1 MLRNATDRL
10 LALLE
15 SAGRHPLALLI
26 LPSIWMFW
34 RFLPFWKDV
43 DVVSQLLWSANED
56 NILHAP
62 PIYAFLGRVPF
73 WLTDK
78 LLSGGGP
85 SIFAEQHPTLTAVY
99 TRVILQHVLLWT
111 ALRYFLFSL
120 PYSDRNR
127 GIVTLMLAS
136 VASLYSF
143 AHTCGSEAM
152 TAVTWFL
159 VFGAGSRALTGRAT
173 WRTWVVYAAAL
184 LLAIGSRHINGLLAA
199 WLPVTA
205 LVLIGFPSLLSKG
218 RFSRSVP
225 AAART
230 AGLAI
235 LVSLAAIGINRSVVS
250 YLCKRF
256 NVIER
261 STLGSTLSD
270 RIATLVNHVSGVDKD
285 RLLMRVSAL
294 TTDPNVRLAIESQI
308 KLGSYHLGTEEVIQA
323 ALEKQGWHGEELR
336 AEKDRIIL
344 RATMCFYE
352 TLDPRLV
359 AIVLKEFARGWA
371 PTSDYRVALSGPLAT
386 FLFARTVE
394 SEPLR
399 WSNLPRLPMFELPIA
414 QGILERAK
422 HDPLL
427 SHWQRIPI
435 LVWCLLFAVVGV
447 WRLRRRTLPP
457 ELLLIGL
464 TVLGIGVAVYGAT
477 CVCVFSQP
485 RYVLPLLV
493 SVYAFGSIV
502 LSKGAWRTAL
512 RRDLDLMERP
522 R

>member
-1 MLRNATDRL
+1 
-10 LALLE
+10 
-15 SAGRHPLALLI
+15 
-26 LPSIWMFW
+26 MFW

-43 DVVSQLLWSANED
+43 DVVSQLLWSANVD

-62 PIYAFLGRVPF
+62 PIYSFIGRVPF

-78 LLSGGGP
+78 FLSGGAP

-99 TRVILQHVLLWT
+99 TLVVLQHALLWT

-120 PYSDRNR
+120 PFSDQNR
-127 GIVTLMLAS
+127 GIVTLMLVS
-136 VASLYSF
+136 VASFYCF

-159 VFGAGSRALTGRAT
+159 VFGAGARALTGRAT
-173 WRTWVVYAAAL
+173 WRTWVIYAAAL
-184 LLAIGSRHINGLLAA
+184 LMAIGSRHVNGLLAG
-199 WLPVTA
+199 WLPITA
-205 LVLIGFPSLLSKG
+205 MILIGFRLHSRER
-218 RFSRSVP
+218 RFRGSVSTDT
-225 AAART
+225 RVT
-230 AGLAI
+230 GLAI
-235 LVSLAAIGINRSVVS
+235 LASVAVIGINHSLVS

-261 STLGSTLSD
+261 STLGRTLSD
-270 RIATLVNHVSGVDKD
+270 RIATLVNHLSEVERA
-285 RLLMRVSAL
+285 RLLVKLTAL
-294 TTDPNVRLAIESQI
+294 TSDPNVRLAIESQI
-308 KLGSYHLGTEEVIQA
+308 TFGSYHLGTDEVIQA
-323 ALEKQGWHGEELR
+323 ALEKQGLHGEELR

-344 RATMCFYE
+344 RAAMCFYE
-352 TLDPRLV
+352 TLDPRLI

-399 WSNLPRLPMFELPIA
+399 WGNLPRLPMFELPIA
-414 QGILERAK
+414 NRMLERAK

-427 SHWQRIPI
+427 RHWQGIPI

-447 WRLRRRTLPP
+447 WRIRRETLPP
-457 ELLLIGL
+457 EFLLIGL
-464 TVLGIGVAVYGAT
+464 TFLGVGAAVYGAT

-493 SVYAFGSIV
+493 SVCAFGAVV
-502 LSKGAWRTAL
+502 LSKGFGSARKAYQISK
-512 RRDLDLMERP
+512 RFG
-522 R
+522 

>member
-1 MLRNATDRL
+1 
-10 LALLE
+10 
-15 SAGRHPLALLI
+15 
-26 LPSIWMFW
+26 MFW

-43 DVVSQLLWSANED
+43 DVVSQLLWPANAD

-62 PIYAFLGRVPF
+62 PIYSFLGRVPF

-78 LLSGGGP
+78 LRSGGAP

-99 TRVILQHVLLWT
+99 TLVILQHALLWT

-127 GIVTLMLAS
+127 GIATLILAS
-136 VASLYSF
+136 VASFCSF
-143 AHTCGSEAM
+143 AHTCGAEAM
-152 TAVTWFL
+152 TTVTWFL
-159 VFGAGSRALTGRAT
+159 VFGAGVRAVTGRAT
-173 WRTWVVYAAAL
+173 WRTWVIYAAAL
-184 LLAIGSRHINGLLAA
+184 LLAIGSRHINGLLAG

-205 LVLIGFPSLLSKG
+205 VVLIGFRLYLSKG
-218 RFSRSVP
+218 RFSGSEPV
-225 AAART
+225 AART

-235 LVSLAAIGINRSVVS
+235 LVSLVVIGINRASVS
-250 YLCKRF
+250 YLSKRF

-270 RIATLVNHVSGVDKD
+270 RIATLVNHLSEADRD
-285 RLLMRVSAL
+285 RLLAKLSAL
-294 TTDPNVRLAIESQI
+294 TTDPNVQLAIESQI

-323 ALEKQGWHGEELR
+323 ALEKQGWQGEELR

-344 RATMCFYE
+344 RATMCFYQ
-352 TLDPRLV
+352 TLDPRLI

-386 FLFARTVE
+386 FLFARTVD

-399 WSNLPRLPMFELPIA
+399 WSDLPRLPMFDLPIA
-414 QGILERAK
+414 QGMLERAK
-422 HDPLL
+422 HDPFLR
-427 SHWQRIPI
+427 HWQGIPI
-435 LVWCLLFAVVGV
+435 LVWCLLFAVVAI
-447 WRLRRRTLPP
+447 WRLRRQTLPP
-457 ELLLIGL
+457 ELLLTGL

-502 LSKGAWRTAL
+502 LSEGLGDPPSAAASI
-512 RRDLDLMERP
+512 
-522 R
+522 

>member
-1 MLRNATDRL
+1 MLVGVIRRL
-10 LALLE
+10 VALLD
-15 SAGRHPLALLI
+15 SAGRHPTPPLV

-43 DVVSQLLWSANED
+43 DVVSQLLWPANES

-62 PIYAFLGRVPF
+62 PIYSFLGRVPF

-78 LLSGGGP
+78 FLSGRGP

-99 TRVILQHVLLWT
+99 TLVILQHVLLWT

-120 PYSDRNR
+120 PFSNRNR

-136 VASLYSF
+136 VASFYSF

-159 VFGAGSRALTGRAT
+159 VFGAGARALTGRAT
-173 WRTWVVYAAAL
+173 WRTWVIYAAAL
-184 LLAIGSRHINGLLAA
+184 LLAIGSRHVNGLLAT
-199 WLPVTA
+199 WLPITA
-205 LVLIGFPSLLSKG
+205 IVLIGFRWYFRG
-218 RFSRSVP
+218 RQFPGSVSTD
-225 AAART
+225 ARI

-235 LVSLAAIGINRSVVS
+235 LVSLAVIGINHSLVS

-270 RIATLVNHVSGVDKD
+270 RIATLVNHVSGVERD
-285 RLLMRVSAL
+285 RLLANVSAL

-323 ALEKQGWHGEELR
+323 ALEKQGWQGEELR

-344 RATMCFYE
+344 RATMCFYR
-352 TLDPRLV
+352 TLDPRLI

-386 FLFARTVE
+386 FLFARTVD

-399 WSNLPRLPMFELPIA
+399 WSNLPPLPMFDLPIA
-414 QGILERAK
+414 QRMLERAK
-422 HDPLL
+422 HDPFLR
-427 SHWQRIPI
+427 HWQGIPI
-435 LVWCLLFAVVGV
+435 LVWCLLFAVVAI
-447 WRLRRRTLPP
+447 WRLRRQTLPP
-457 ELLLIGL
+457 ELLLTGL

-493 SVYAFGSIV
+493 SVYAFGSVV
-502 LSKGAWRTAL
+502 LSEGLGDPPSAAASI
-512 RRDLDLMERP
+512 
-522 R
+522 

>member
-1 MLRNATDRL
+1 MLRNATGRL

-15 SAGRHPLALLI
+15 TAGRHPMALLV

-43 DVVSQLLWSANED
+43 DVASQLLWLANGN

-62 PIYAFLGRVPF
+62 PIYSFVSRIPF

-78 LLSGGGP
+78 FLSGRAP

-99 TRVILQHVLLWT
+99 TLVILQHVLLWT

-120 PYSDRNR
+120 PFSDRNR
-127 GIVTLMLAS
+127 GIVTLMLVS
-136 VASLYSF
+136 VASFYSF

-159 VFGAGSRALTGRAT
+159 VFGAGARALTGRAT
-173 WRTWVVYAAAL
+173 WRTWVIYAAAL
-184 LLAIGSRHINGLLAA
+184 LLAIGSRHVNGLLAA
-199 WLPVTA
+199 WLPIAA
-205 LVLIGFPSLLSKG
+205 LVLIGF
-218 RFSRSVP
+218 RWYSRERQFPGSVSTD
-225 AAART
+225 ARV

-235 LVSLAAIGINRSVVS
+235 LLSLAAIGVNRCLVS

-270 RIATLVNHVSGVDKD
+270 RIATLVNHLSRVERD
-285 RLLMRVSAL
+285 RLLVKVTAL

-308 KLGSYHLGTEEVIQA
+308 MLGSYYLGTEEVIQA
-323 ALEKQGWHGEELR
+323 ALEKQGWQGEELR

-344 RATMCFYE
+344 QATMCFYE
-352 TLDPRLV
+352 TLDPRLIV
-359 AIVLKEFARGWA
+359 IVLKEFTSGWA

-386 FLFARTVE
+386 FLFARTIE
-394 SEPLR
+394 SEPSR
-399 WSNLPRLPMFELPIA
+399 WSNLPRLPIFELPIA
-414 QGILERAK
+414 HRMLERAK
-422 HDPLL
+422 HDPFL
-427 SHWQRIPI
+427 SHWQGIPI

-447 WRLRRRTLPP
+447 WRMRRETLRP

-464 TVLGIGVAVYGAT
+464 TFLGIGVAVYGAT
-477 CVCVFSQP
+477 CVCVFSEP

-502 LSKGAWRTAL
+502 LSKGTWRIAL